1 MDERQFP
8 HDQQPTQQFPQQPPA
23 PWGAPPAQDPGGW
36 APGGPVE
43 SGSPYLMAQQ
53 PAPQPVKARP
63 RWKTPVIALVAL
75 VVGIAIGA
83 AASGSKNTPSTT
95 AGSTSTSSSAAAP
108 APGASASSV
117 PALAAPASS
126 APAAAAPAKSTA
138 AAPAPAVPATS
149 VVLTASGNGIKTTKQ
164 FTVADNWSLKYSFDC
179 SSFGSQGNFQ
189 VFEQG
194 GDGDGSVLVNELSN
208 KGGDVTYQHSDA
220 GQHSLEVNSEC
231 SWTVT
236 VTSGDA
242 G

>member
-1 MDERQFP
+1 MDERQRYP
-8 HDQQPTQQFPQQPPA
+8 HDQQTQQFPQQPA
-23 PWGAPPAQDPGGW
+23 PWGAPPAQDQTAFY
-36 APGGPVE
+36 APP
-43 SGSPYLMAQQ
+43 L
-53 PAPQPVKARP
+53 PAAPKPRP
-63 RWKTPVIALVAL
+63 KWKTPVIALVAL

-83 AASGSKNTPSTT
+83 AANGSKGTSPSTT
-95 AGSTSTSSSAAAP
+95 AGATSTSAATAT
-108 APGASASSV
+108 
-117 PALAAPASS
+117 SS
-126 APAAAAPAKSTA
+126 APAAATSAPAP
-138 AAPAPAVPATS
+138 AAPAPATSAAAAAPAAPATS

-164 FTVADNWSLKYSFDC
+164 FTVADNWSLKYTYDC

-189 VFEQG
+189 VFEKG
-194 GDGDGSVLVNELSN
+194 GDNDGLPLVNELNS